1 MGAAMATIRKEPNGR
16 KTVLVVCGDQRRRS
30 IRLGKCSMKAAT
42 TAKGHIEKLNASAI
56 MNVAIDAEQAAWLA
70 KLGDVLH
77 QRIAKVGLCP
87 PRVKEDVTTLGDWT
101 TRYLNS
107 SMVKEST
114 KEQLERARDNLVLHF
129 GADRPIRSISTAD
142 AKDWIAWLAK
152 NGNERSAGKDKSLA
166 QNTVRRRTG
175 RAKQFFGA
183 ALEAGLIVSNPFDSK
198 EIACATTGNR
208 ERMEFVKAEV
218 IEECISAA
226 SGDWPIIIAL
236 ARYGG
241 LRIPSELSRLRWSDV
256 DWAGSSMTIH
266 ASKTE
271 HHKGGGIRHMPIL
284 PDLMVHLRDAFER
297 AADGAEF
304 VVSDPN
310 KRQMRANLATEFRR
324 IIARAKVTPWP
335 KLWQNL
341 RASRETEL
349 LASFPVKDVCT
360 WIGNSPDVAMQ
371 HYAMAQGEHFQRA
384 ISEGIPLKKAAQNPA
399 Q

>member
-1 MGAAMATIRKEPNGR
+1 M
-16 KTVLVVCGDQRRRS
+16 
-30 IRLGKCSMKAAT
+30 
-42 TAKGHIEKLNASAI
+42 
-56 MNVAIDAEQAAWLA
+56 DAEQAAWLS

-77 QRIAKVGLCP
+77 SRIAKAGLCP
-87 PRVKEDVTTLGDWT
+87 PRVREEVVTLEQWT

-107 SMVKEST
+107 AMVKAGT
-114 KEQLERARDNLVLHF
+114 KEQLERARDNLVQHF
-129 GADRPIRSISTAD
+129 GADRPIRSVTTAD
-142 AKDWIAWLAK
+142 AKDWVAWLTK
-152 NGNERSAGKDKSLA
+152 HGNERAAGKDKSLA

-198 EIACATTGNR
+198 EITCATTDNR
-208 ERMEFVKAEV
+208 ERMEFVEAAT
-218 IEECISAA
+218 IERCIART
-226 SGDWPIIIAL
+226 SGDWCTIIAL

-241 LRIPSELSRLRWSDV
+241 LRIPSELVRLRWEDV
-256 DWAGSSMTIH
+256 DWVDSSITIH

-271 HHKGGGIRHMPIL
+271 HHKGGGVRRMPIL
-284 PDLMVHLRDAFER
+284 PDLLPHLRDAFER

-304 VVSDPN
+304 VIRDPN

-324 IIARAKVTPWP
+324 IIKKAGVVAWP

-349 LASFPVKDVCT
+349 LAKYPVKDVCA

-371 HYAMAQGEHFQRA
+371 CYAMARGEHFRQA
-384 ISEGIPLKKAAQNPA
+384 ISEGIPSKKAAQNPA